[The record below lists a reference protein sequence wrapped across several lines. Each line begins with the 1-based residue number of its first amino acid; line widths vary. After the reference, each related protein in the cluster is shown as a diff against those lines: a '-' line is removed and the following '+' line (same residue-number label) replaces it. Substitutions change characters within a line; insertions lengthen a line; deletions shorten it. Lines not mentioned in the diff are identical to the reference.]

1 MLDVSFSSPA
11 AKFLEKIDL
20 PLARRLGKHIEALAA
35 KPFPKG
41 TKRVENSWFDNEKV
55 FRIRVGD
62 YRVLYSVNYGQ
73 NRIMIVTIDKRSRVY
88 D

>member
-1 MLDVSFSSPA
+1 MLDVSFSSAA
-11 AKFLEKIDL
+11 AKFLEKIDP
-20 PLARRLGKHIEALAA
+20 PLARRLGKHIEALATT
-35 KPFPKG
+35 PFPKG
-41 TKRVENSWFDNEKV
+41 TKRVENSWYENEKV

-62 YRVLYSVNYGQ
+62 YRVLYSLNYDK

>member
-1 MLDVSFSSPA
+1 MLVISFSNA
-11 AKFLEKIDL
+11 AVKFLEKVEPTL
-20 PLARRLGKHIEALAA
+20 TRRLGQHIETLST

-41 TKRVENSWFDNEKV
+41 TKRVENSWFEAEKV

-62 YRVLYSVNYGQ
+62 YRVLYSVNYEK
-73 NRIMIVTIDKRSRVY
+73 NRVMIVNIDKRSRAY